1 MNASTQPIRP
11 LRRRFIDDM
20 TVRKLDPKTQA
31 NYMRAV
37 KPFAGGLSRPLSAA
51 SSTGCQTMLRSLLP

>member
-11 LRRRFIDDM
+11 LRPRFIDDM
-20 TVRKLDPKTQA
+20 TVRKLDPKTQG

-37 KPFAGGLSRPLSAA
+37 
-51 SSTGCQTMLRSLLP
+51 